1 LEEEMRLT
9 LIGLAVIAVIGAIV
23 FFIGPLFISADEV
36 RDKLLA
42 QVESA
47 TGYRIRVDG
56 PVHLSMFPS
65 LDLVADDVGVAQASS
80 GNVAEIATAKKLKF
94 SLALR
99 ELLGGKIKMTEVTL
113 IDPVIT
119 VPEAK
124 AAAKVGDAGAGN
136 GSASASLQNLSLDTL
151 VIENGTVILPP
162 SGGKPGKQIG
172 ALMLHASLPSI
183 ADPLEF
189 DAKAVLDGQK
199 LHIAGSVASLGKFLD
214 GAATP
219 ISLSIEAPAYL
230 AKGLSLDGTATYA
243 GKAFALKSMTAK
255 LGDAALAGSI
265 SADLSGE
272 IPAITAS
279 LAGQTLDI
287 DALLGKPTGGGA
299 SSGSGAGGGASGWSD
314 AKIDFSALKSVNA
327 RLALSAQR
335 IVYQQIK
342 AGPVTV
348 QATIAGGKLNVQVPT
363 LKLYDGAGTA
373 SLAVDA
379 SGKIPLEA
387 IHLSLANLDGY
398 SFLKET
404 ASFESI
410 DGTAA
415 IALDLTTSGASQRA
429 MVEALAGTAKVE
441 FSNGAIRGINIAK
454 TVRSLSTGILSGW
467 QESGSEKTDF
477 AALGASFKIA
487 KGEAETTD
495 LHLAGPLVRM
505 TGAGTVDLPAQAL
518 KFRVDPQV
526 VASLEGQGG
535 KTDLAGLGVPIM
547 IAGPWSKPSIYPD
560 IAGILQNPQAAYE
573 RLSKLT
579 GGLASLKGGG
589 VLGNTGSI
597 AGGIIQNGKINKN
610 ALQQGAIMGLGALI
624 GGQQGGAGQAPDA
637 AAQPSDQT
645 AEQPAA
651 ADQQPAQAVSPQ
663 PKAKQGQAK
672 AKQGAA
678 NDDGVSTGKKGK
690 KKQQAASADAQPNA
704 QSDPALA
711 PEAAARQLMQNF
723 LGN

>member
-1 LEEEMRLT
+1 MRLT

-23 FFIGPLFISADEV
+23 FFVGPLFISADEV

-80 GNVAEIATAKKLKF
+80 GNVAEIATAKTLKF

-113 IDPVIT
+113 VDPVIT

-124 AAAKVGDAGAGN
+124 ASAKAGDAGAGN
-136 GSASASLQNLSLDTL
+136 SSASASLRNLSLDRL

-172 ALMLHASLPSI
+172 ALMLQASLPSI

-199 LHIAGSVASLGKFLD
+199 LHIAGSVASLGKLLD

-219 ISLSIEAPAYL
+219 ISVSVEAPAYL
-230 AKGLSLDGTATYA
+230 AKELSLNGTATYA

-255 LGDAALAGSI
+255 LGDTALAGSI

-272 IPAITAS
+272 VPAITAS
-279 LAGQTLDI
+279 LAGQTLNI
-287 DALLGKPTGGGA
+287 DALLGKPAGGGA
-299 SSGSGAGGGASGWSD
+299 ASGSGGASGWSD

-342 AGPVTV
+342 AGPITI
-348 QATIAGGKLNVQVPT
+348 QATIAGGKLNLQVPT

-387 IHLSLANLDGY
+387 VRLSLANLDGY

-404 ASFESI
+404 ASFESL

-415 IALDLTTSGASQRA
+415 IALDLTTSGASQKA
-429 MVEALAGTAKVE
+429 MVQALAGTAKVE
-441 FSNGAIRGINIAK
+441 FTNGAIRGINIAK
-454 TVRSLSTGILSGW
+454 SVRSLSTGILSGW
-467 QESGSEKTDF
+467 QESASEKTDF
-477 AALGASFKIA
+477 ASLGASFKIA
-487 KGEAETTD
+487 KGQAETTD

-505 TGAGTVDLPAQAL
+505 TGTGTVDLPAQAL

-547 IAGPWSKPSIYPD
+547 IAGPWSKPAIYPD

-573 RLSKLT
+573 QLNKLS
-579 GGLASLKGGG
+579 GGLVSLKGGG

-637 AAQPSDQT
+637 AAQPSDQA
-645 AEQPAA
+645 AEQPAV
-651 ADQQPAQAVSPQ
+651 ADKQPAQAVPAQ
-663 PKAKQGQAK
+663 PKTKGQAK

-678 NDDGVSTGKKGK
+678 SDDSVSTAKKGK
-690 KKQQAASADAQPNA
+690 QQQAASANVQPDT

>member
-1 LEEEMRLT
+1 MRLT

-80 GNVAEIATAKKLKF
+80 GTVAEIATAKTLKF

-124 AAAKVGDAGAGN
+124 AAAKAGEPGAGN
-136 GSASASLQNLSLDTL
+136 SSASASLQNLSLDTL

-162 SGGKPGKQIG
+162 SGGKAGKQIG

-199 LHIAGSVASLGKFLD
+199 LHVAGSVASLGKFLD

-255 LGDAALAGSI
+255 LGGTALAGSI

-272 IPAITAS
+272 VPAITAS

-287 DALLGKPTGGGA
+287 DALLGKPAGGGA
-299 SSGSGAGGGASGWSD
+299 ASGSGGGGASGWSD

-342 AGPVTV
+342 AGPVTI
-348 QATIAGGKLNVQVPT
+348 QATIAGGKLNLQVPT

-387 IHLSLANLDGY
+387 IHFSLANLDGY

-429 MVEALAGTAKVE
+429 IVEALAGTAKVE
-441 FSNGAIRGINIAK
+441 FTNGAIRGINIAK

-487 KGEAETTD
+487 KGQAETTD

-573 RLSKLT
+573 RLSKLS

-589 VLGNTGSI
+589 VLGNTGSL

-624 GGQQGGAGQAPDA
+624 GQQGGAGQAPDA
-637 AAQPSDQT
+637 AAEPSAQA

-663 PKAKQGQAK
+663 PAKQGQAK

-678 NDDGVSTGKKGK
+678 NDGGVSTGKKGK
-690 KKQQAASADAQPNA
+690 KKQQAASGDAQPNA

>member
-80 GNVAEIATAKKLKF
+80 GTVAEIATAKTLKF

-119 VPEAK
+119 VPETK
-124 AAAKVGDAGAGN
+124 AAAKAGEAGAGSS
-136 GSASASLQNLSLDTL
+136 SASASLQNLSLDTL

-162 SGGKPGKQIG
+162 SGGKAGKQIG

-199 LHIAGSVASLGKFLD
+199 LHVAGSVASLGKFLD

-287 DALLGKPTGGGA
+287 DALLGKPAGGGA
-299 SSGSGAGGGASGWSD
+299 ASGSGGGGASGWSD
-314 AKIDFSALKSVNA
+314 AKSDFSALKSVNA

-342 AGPVTV
+342 AGPVTI
-348 QATIAGGKLNVQVPT
+348 QATIAGGKLNLQVPT

-387 IHLSLANLDGY
+387 IHFSLANLDGY

-429 MVEALAGTAKVE
+429 IVEALAGTAKVE
-441 FSNGAIRGINIAK
+441 FTNGASRGINIAK

-487 KGEAETTD
+487 KGQAETTD

-573 RLSKLT
+573 RLSKLS

-589 VLGNTGSI
+589 VLGNTGSL

-624 GGQQGGAGQAPDA
+624 GQQGGAGQAPDA
-637 AAQPSDQT
+637 AAEPSAQA

-663 PKAKQGQAK
+663 PAKQGQAK

-678 NDDGVSTGKKGK
+678 NDGGVSTGKKGK
-690 KKQQAASADAQPNA
+690 KKQQAASGDAQPNA